1 MLAGAMTKTGAYG
14 FLRYCIPLFP
24 NAAHT
29 LAPLFDVL
37 AVAGILYCALLAL
50 AQNDIKRLLG
60 YSSISHLGIIILGMF
75 AFNVQGDE
83 GSVMQMVYHG
93 ITVITMF
100 LIDSLIVAT
109 SGSR

>member
-37 AVAGILYCALLAL
+37 AGAGILYCALLAL
-50 AQNDIKRLLG
+50 GQNDIKRMLG
-60 YSSISHLGIIILGMF
+60 YSSISHLGIIMLGMF
-75 AFNVQGDE
+75 AFNVQGVE
-83 GSVMQMVYHG
+83 RSVLHMVNHG
-93 ITVITMF
+93 LTSTALF
-100 LIDSLIVAT
+100 LIA
-109 SGSR
+109 